1 LVVLLQPKAVKVLLQ
16 HATLL
21 KLLIRPS
28 LVVRAG
34 LLEHLVEDDPFWR
47 ASRLIALDC
56 GDEIIVDGL
65 SLDLPSFLLVVVLFG
80 PPARAFVII
89 GWCLPFVALMA
100 KENAET
106 NARMMLWSGMC
117 GSSVPCL
124 EKRQAYYL
132 TDSLD
137 FRLQLL
143 RSHELSR
150 RM

>member
-1 LVVLLQPKAVKVLLQ
+1 MLDRSNEMVVEGLMFVLPCFL
-16 HATLL
+16 
-21 KLLIRPS
+21 
-28 LVVRAG
+28 
-34 LLEHLVEDDPFWR
+34 
-47 ASRLIALDC
+47 
-56 GDEIIVDGL
+56 
-65 SLDLPSFLLVVVLFG
+65 LLVVVLFG

-132 TDSLD
+132 IDSLD